1 MKKVFIITAL
11 ALGAACVPFA
21 AFAAFDPDPQT
32 EGMMSDQK
40 VIDLSNKYIALL
52 SSLYPE
58 EATRAGTLGYHNALD
73 QRDWQT
79 QLSTKKTLLSL
90 KEALEKV
97 DPKKLSVSKQI
108 DYTVL
113 ASLVN
118 KKLFETDIV
127 KSAAKDPLWYLQSVD
142 AVYDILMKDF
152 MSAPDRLRDG
162 LKRLQILPSVLK
174 EARSNLDN
182 PPDIR
187 VRLAMEKAKTAYDS
201 FGNIT
206 YFLNK
211 LSQDEYTRGEIEKA
225 SKNAKEALGEYAD
238 YLQQLMDKKDYED
251 FRLGEEN
258 YVKLMKDVYMTDIPV
273 KKLQKILEKELD
285 HSREQLITALT
296 PVVEPAFT
304 EEQKLERTNN
314 KGLIEIAPTDYYL
327 AAETFNTHPKYKEVL
342 DTYAKNF
349 TDATKF
355 FNDKKI
361 FPVGALKV
369 VIAASPA
376 YLGNKMTKV
385 TYLPPFPLL
394 NKQMGDVLVSLP
406 EAKDAD
412 DILPKDF
419 SYTNIKISAAENIT
433 PGKNLMYSTMPEEG
447 QVMRKVSSNIFFI
460 NGWIKYSLNV
470 ALQNGYFDKDEEKL
484 ALAWYNYKKAV
495 FALAGLKMQTKQF
508 NYTQTLD
515 FIIDSGIQT
524 KEAETAADY
533 LAINPLDAEA
543 YVVGAQEFDRLKTKY
558 QKKNGKAFDLADYHK
573 KVLMSGKI
581 PLSLLDSSIQKA
593 YEKKESVSAFNMT
606 YF

>member
-11 ALGAACVPFA
+11 ALSAVCFAPA
-21 AFAAFDPDPQT
+21 AFAAFDADMQT

-40 VIDLSNKYIALL
+40 IMDLSNKYVALL

-58 EATRAGTLGYHNALD
+58 EATRAGTLGYHNNLN

-79 QLSTKKTLLSL
+79 QLSSKKTLLSL
-90 KEALEKV
+90 KEALDKV
-97 DPKKLSVSKQI
+97 NPDKLSVSKRI
-108 DYTVL
+108 DYAVL
-113 ASLVN
+113 NSLVN
-118 KKLFETDIV
+118 KKLFETDV
-127 KSAAKDPLWYLQSVD
+127 LKSAAKDPLWYLESLD

-162 LKRLQILPSVLK
+162 LKRLQLLPEVFK
-174 EARSNLDN
+174 EAKQNLDN

-187 VRLAMEKAKTAYDS
+187 VRLALEKAKTAYDS
-201 FGNIT
+201 FGNAT
-206 YFLNK
+206 YLLNK

-225 SKNAKEALGEYAD
+225 SAKAKEAIGDYAD
-238 YLQQLMDKKDYED
+238 YLQGLMNKKEYVD
-251 FRLGEEN
+251 FRLGEED
-258 YVKLMKDVYMTDIPV
+258 YIKLMKNVYMTDIQL
-273 KKLQKILEKELD
+273 KKLQKILEKEAG
-285 HSREQLITALT
+285 HSKDQLIAALT

-304 EEQKLERTNN
+304 EEQKLERTNK

-327 AAETFNTHPKYKEVL
+327 AAETFSKHPQYKEVL

-349 TDATKF
+349 SEATKF

-369 VIAASPA
+369 VIASAPA

-394 NKQMGDVLVSLP
+394 NKQIGDVLVTMP
-406 EAKDAD
+406 DAKDAD
-412 DILPKDF
+412 AVLPKEF
-419 SYTNIKISAAENIT
+419 SYTDIKISAAENIT
-433 PGKNLMYSTMPEEG
+433 PGKNLMYSTMPDSGE
-447 QVMRKVSSNIFFI
+447 VMRKISANIFFI

-495 FALAGLKMQTKQF
+495 FALAGFKMHTKQF

-515 FIIDSGIQT
+515 FIIDSGIQS

-533 LAINPLDAEA
+533 LAVNPLDAEA
-543 YVVGAQEFDRLKTKY
+543 YIIGAQEFDRLKTKY
-558 QKKNGKAFDLADYHK
+558 QKKIGKNFDLADYHK

-581 PLSLLDSSIQKA
+581 PLSLLDSSLQKS
-593 YEKKESVSAFNMT
+593 YEKKEAVSAFNMT

>member
-11 ALGAACVPFA
+11 ALSAACVPFS

-40 VIDLSNKYIALL
+40 IIDLSNKYVALL

-79 QLSTKKTLLSL
+79 QLTTKKTLLSL
-90 KEALEKV
+90 KDALDKV
-97 DPKKLSVSKQI
+97 DPKKLSVSKRI
-108 DYTVL
+108 DYAVL
-113 ASLVN
+113 NSLVN
-118 KKLFETDIV
+118 KKLFETDV
-127 KSAAKDPLWYLQSVD
+127 LKSAAKDPLWYLQSVD
-142 AVYDILMKDF
+142 ALYDILMKDF
-152 MSAPDRLRDG
+152 MPAPDRLRDG
-162 LKRLQILPSVLK
+162 LKRLQLLPSVLK
-174 EARSNLDN
+174 DAKQNLDN

-187 VRLAMEKAKTAYDS
+187 VRLALEKAKTAYDS

-206 YFLNK
+206 YLLNK
-211 LSQDEYTRGEIEKA
+211 LSQDDYTRGEIEKA
-225 SKNAKEALGEYAD
+225 SQAGKDAMEEYAD
-238 YLQQLMDKKDYED
+238 YLQKLMDKKEYVD
-251 FRLGEEN
+251 FRLGEDN
-258 YVKLMKDVYMTDIPV
+258 YVKLMKDVYMTEIPV
-273 KKLQKILEKELD
+273 KKLQKMLEKEVE

-304 EEQKLERTNN
+304 EEQKLDRTNK
-314 KGLIEIAPTDYYL
+314 KGLIEITPTDYYL
-327 AAETFNTHPKYKEVL
+327 AAETFNKHPQYKEVL

-355 FNDKKI
+355 FNDKKV

-369 VIAASPA
+369 VIASSPA
-376 YLGNKMTKV
+376 YLANKITNV

-394 NKQMGDVLVSLP
+394 NRQMGDVLINLP
-406 EAKDAD
+406 DQKDAD
-412 DILPKDF
+412 EVLPKEF
-419 SYTNIKISAAENIT
+419 SYTDIKISAAENIT

-447 QVMRKVSSNIFFI
+447 QVMRKLSANIFFI
-460 NGWIKYSLNV
+460 NGWLKYSVNL

-515 FIIDSGIQT
+515 FVIDAGIES
-524 KEAETAADY
+524 KEAETAVDY
-533 LAINPLDAEA
+533 LAVSPLDAEA
-543 YVVGAQEFDRLKTKY
+543 YIVGAQEFDHLKTKY
-558 QKKNGKAFDLADYHK
+558 QKKIGKNFDLADYHK

-581 PLSLLDSSIQKA
+581 PLDLLDESVQKS
-593 YEKKESVSAFNMT
+593 YEKKDAVSAFNMT